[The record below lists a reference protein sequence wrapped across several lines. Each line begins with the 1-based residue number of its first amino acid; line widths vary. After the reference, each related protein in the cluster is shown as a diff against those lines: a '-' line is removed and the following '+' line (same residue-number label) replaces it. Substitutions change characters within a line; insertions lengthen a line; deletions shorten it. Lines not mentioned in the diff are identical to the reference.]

1 MFVVPAWNGG
11 PLKPEPQQNST
22 FSQSKEEGQNMINGG
37 RTPPPGGCSGK
48 QRKIYYLGRDKD
60 DSREIK

>member
-37 RTPPPGGCSGK
+37 RTPPPQEVALASK
-48 QRKIYYLGRDKD
+48 EKSI
-60 DSREIK
+60 I